1 MCFFSDVEIVFV
13 FCFYRLLSTPG
24 VSDNGCSAIA
34 PSDAAQLRN
43 TPARRERC
51 HRISVSPLWAHRH
64 RSCAQVRPQYGAP
77 EKPKQTQ
84 RGKTCVRYIAHSAA
98 CNRNPDRARR
108 SFMFASI
115 RLPWICTRRG
125 TRLLTLLCL
134 RRCGNCHV
142 VKCKGGAE
150 KHVKNPS
157 VSCWPD

>member
-1 MCFFSDVEIVFV
+1 M
-13 FCFYRLLSTPG
+13 
-24 VSDNGCSAIA
+24 SDNGCSAIA

-142 VKCKGGAE
+142 VKCKGGQRSTSRIRPSAAGPTDSSSSSQAR
-150 KHVKNPS
+150 KHLKNKTKKQAI
-157 VSCWPD
+157 C